1 MPDGDFDP
9 MVSTPDAFV
18 ANFNENANELT
29 EILDENGKPMVRW
42 APLGANDGNETCNES
57 DFSEDHKLRN
67 IMEEHEVLN
76 TALLSLTSHF
86 AQVQFRLEQVL
97 HSDPEQKEI
106 LLKEL
111 EQFAWKG
118 VPDLHFLRNGN
129 GNVQENQS
137 DVPNGR
143 SVEKEQKCYVPLIID
158 QLKTQLDDLEQF
170 AYKSGEL
177 SHPPTLSIME
187 KQKILLNE
195 LEQRLGLNIPEL
207 QSMSEEEI
215 RDHIDAAIMQLTR
228 PIETKQALVDQL
240 KTQINDLERFIEFLH
255 DDQAT
260 DSTIIKALQ
269 SFKQYQEDNL
279 KSTQQSK
286 LPAKIRPQGGRT
298 VDGNQPS
305 GFHVGLTRRRKSTSD
320 TRDNDIVGQKVDP
333 DASSGKLQDQKTIG
347 LITRALAVLHLFAFG
362 RGTAARAASTNGP
375 VDRINASKGNTTW
388 SSEAAQAKTHHWG
401 DYRARLELAVAEVL
415 EKAEH
420 LQNLRS
426 MQRLEALD
434 HPPGAP
440 TATNLQSPS
449 FKVAPAKQPIADN
462 PADEFRKLRQQSVGK
477 GRQNTS
483 VGALDSISCLSDSNT
498 AAVLKADREL
508 NLAVR
513 RVLCPA
519 LELLIEHGLRV
530 PSRSSTSG
538 ATHVSD
544 DVGILARWGF
554 GCFSRRPTHAS
565 HGYVHDSSPD
575 EDEDDD
581 EVMSDGYEGQG
592 ERRRYAQKRR
602 KKSSVT
608 AWSLFLKYYVM
619 KNGRAFND
627 TPARKLS
634 ESFALDIIG
643 GKAITAKQQLL
654 SSMGTI
660 LQLFNKYKRSD
671 ECQFRALVCMALNS
685 HKLVAW
691 LKLVLRSP
699 FIVQYMYHPWSYV
712 ASTGFDDALQSLN
725 KLSAVEFDLPFDANV
740 RRLQEIQDVI

>member
-1 MPDGDFDP
+1 MPDDASDLSL
-9 MVSTPDAFV
+9 STPEAFV

-42 APLGANDGNETCNES
+42 APLGANDGSETCNEL

-129 GNVQENQS
+129 GNVQDNQS
-137 DVPNGR
+137 DAPNGR

-207 QSMSEEEI
+207 QSMSEKEI
-215 RDHIDAAIMQLTR
+215 RDHIDAAIMELTR

-279 KSTQQSK
+279 KGTQQFK
-286 LPAKIRPQGGRT
+286 IAAKIRPQGGRT

-305 GFHVGLTRRRKSTSD
+305 GFHVGLTRRRKSTSG
-320 TRDNDIVGQKVDP
+320 TRDDDIVGQKVDP

-362 RGTAARAASTNGP
+362 RGTAAHAVSTNGP
-375 VDRINASKGNTTW
+375 VDRVNASKGNTTL

-420 LQNLRS
+420 LQTLRS
-426 MQRLEALD
+426 MQRLEVLD

-440 TATNLQSPS
+440 TATNLHSPS

-477 GRQNTS
+477 GGQNTS
-483 VGALDSISCLSDSNT
+483 VGALDSISYLSDSST

-530 PSRSSTSG
+530 PSRSGTSG
-538 ATHVSD
+538 ATHISD
-544 DVGILARWGF
+544 D
-554 GCFSRRPTHAS
+554 
-565 HGYVHDSSPD
+565 
-575 EDEDDD
+575 
-581 EVMSDGYEGQG
+581 G
-592 ERRRYAQKRR
+592 ERRRHSQKRR

-660 LQLFNKYKRSD
+660 LHLFNKYKRSD

-685 HKLVAW
+685 HKLVPW